1 MVLRRFLPRPSAADR
16 PAEPK
21 LSAGDTETVRRIAG
35 QLEALPVDRARY
47 LAAFAYIL
55 MRAAAADMDISDVES
70 RAIENLVEEYGG
82 LPEAQAVLVTQ
93 IARNQSLLY
102 GSTED
107 YLVTRQFRELSS
119 AEDRLA
125 LLRCCYL
132 VGAADDT
139 ITAEE
144 SDTLQQIAKELDV
157 DRDAVNVVRNEFAP
171 KLSAIQA
178 MLRLQGGGQGGGQGG

>member
-1 MVLRRFLPRPSAADR
+1 MSLRRFLPGSAAA
-16 PAEPK
+16 PASAMK
-21 LSAGDTETVRRIAG
+21 LDAGDTETVRRIAG
-35 QLEALPVDRARY
+35 QLDALPVDRARY

-55 MRAAAADMDISDVES
+55 TRAAAADLEISEVES
-70 RAIENLVEEYGG
+70 RAIERLVEENGG

-107 YLVTRQFRELSS
+107 YLVTRQFRELSK

-139 ITAEE
+139 ITAQE
-144 SDTLQQIAKELDV
+144 SDTLQEIAKELDIE
-157 DRDAVNVVRNEFAP
+157 RDAVNVIRNEFAP

-178 MLRLQGGGQGGGQGG
+178 ALRLQRS

>member
-1 MVLRRFLPRPSAADR
+1 
-16 PAEPK
+16 
-21 LSAGDTETVRRIAG
+21 VRRIAA
-35 QLEALPVDRARY
+35 QLDALPVDRARY

-55 MRAAAADMDISDVES
+55 MRAAAADMDISDLEA
-70 RAIENLVEEYGG
+70 RAIEKLVEEHGG

-107 YLVTRQFRELSS
+107 YLVTRQFHDLSS
-119 AEDRLA
+119 DGERLA

-144 SDTLQQIAKELDV
+144 SDTLQQIAKELDIE
-157 DRDAVNVVRNEFAP
+157 RDAVNTIRNEFAS
-171 KLSAIQA
+171 KLSALQA
-178 MLRLQGGGQGGGQGG
+178 MLRLQRG

>member
-1 MVLRRFLPRPSAADR
+1 MDLRRFLPVSSGAVR
-16 PAEPK
+16 PAEPTR
-21 LSAGDTETVRRIAG
+21 SASDTQTVRRIAA
-35 QLEALPVDRARY
+35 QLDALPIDRARY

-55 MRAAAADMDISDVES
+55 MRAAAADMDISDIEARAVEG
-70 RAIENLVEEYGG
+70 LVGEFGG

-107 YLVTRQFRELSS
+107 YLVTRQFHDLAS
-119 AEDRLA
+119 AEERLA

-132 VGAADDT
+132 VGAADET

-144 SDTLQQIAKELDV
+144 SDTFQEIAKELDI
-157 DRDAVNVVRNEFAP
+157 DRDAINVIRNEFAP

-178 MLRLQGGGQGGGQGG
+178 MLKLRGGAG